1 MGRAR
6 GRPCGCC
13 RRWGRLPASALPPDL
28 KARGT
33 NDFFDWLEA
42 GWFAEAIRST
52 AYLYPTLE
60 SIHIIGIA
68 LLIGPAAAFDLRLL
82 GVGRRSLRVTTAA
95 DHLLPLSRLGFVI
108 AAVTGV
114 AMFLPG
120 ASVIADRGSAPWKL
134 GLIVLAGLNILIFHR
149 HTYRSVADWDTTR
162 ATPAAARAAAI
173 VSLVSWSGV
182 TVAGR
187 LLAYT

>member
-1 MGRAR
+1 MGDAF
-6 GRPCGCC
+6 
-13 RRWGRLPASALPPDL
+13 A
-28 KARGT
+28 
-33 NDFFDWLEA
+33 WLEDSA
-42 GWFAEAIRST
+42 VAEAIRGT
-52 AYLYPTLE
+52 AYLYPILE

-68 LLIGPAAAFDLRLL
+68 LLVGPAVSFDLRLL
-82 GVGRRSLRVTTAA
+82 GLGRQALRVTTAA
-95 DHLLPLSRLGFVI
+95 NWLLPLSHVGFMI

-134 GLIVLAGLNILIFHR
+134 GLILLAGVNILIFHR
-149 HTYRSVADWDTTR
+149 HTYRGVAGWDMSR
-162 ATPAAARAAAI
+162 SAPLAARFAAV
-173 VSLVSWSGV
+173 VSLMSWSGV